1 MSPNYRNRSSPK
13 GRLPLLGLKII
24 HHNHLPVN
32 ANPLAP
38 YAGFVI
44 PIEAGMQN
52 ACKQP
57 AIGFQYTNSFP
68 KSSFKILA
76 VHKHHGTKNKIELFG
91 FYIKQIVAVSDKVLN
106 AKIFFI
112 CKSGRI
118 CNGFCPEQSTETS
131 CAPRFAS
138 SRE

>member
-112 CKSGRI
+112 WQKRSHMQRLL
-118 CNGFCPEQSTETS
+118 P
-131 CAPRFAS
+131 S
-138 SRE
+138 SPQKQAALPLRKLP